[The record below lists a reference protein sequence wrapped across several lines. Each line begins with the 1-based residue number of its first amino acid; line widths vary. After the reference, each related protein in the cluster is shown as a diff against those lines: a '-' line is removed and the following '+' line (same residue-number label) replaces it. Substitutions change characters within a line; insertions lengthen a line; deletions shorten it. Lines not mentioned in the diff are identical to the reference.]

1 MITDKFTAKK
11 PINKRIFKFEYL
23 LVVILIILLFCLFFF
38 TNGVLNFGDN
48 SSATTLHNYET
59 QMEEKLEKLLAEID
73 GAGSVKVMIS
83 VDGTAEK
90 EYLKNTISKTE
101 NGVKVVEETT
111 VFVNGKPQLTKEKYP
126 EILGVVII
134 CQGGENIKV
143 KMAITEVV
151 TTVLPVASDNIRI
164 LKKK

>member
-1 MITDKFTAKK
+1 MHRYVNKF
-11 PINKRIFKFEYL
+11 FK
-23 LVVILIILLFCLFFF
+23 
-38 TNGVLNFGDN
+38 
-48 SSATTLHNYET
+48 
-59 QMEEKLEKLLAEID
+59 KLEKLLAEID
-73 GAGSVKVMIS
+73 SAGSVKVMIS

-111 VFVNGKPQLTKEKYP
+111 VFVNGKPQLAKEKYP
-126 EILGVVII
+126 EVLGVVVI